1 MRAPEAGMPGVA
13 LAMLGAMTPIF
24 NADIRL
30 VGFFDGTYLFDANND
45 WVAFHDRG
53 NVFAC
58 GGRWLGPL
66 KDGTFQDHDGLAV
79 AWLAGA
85 RPTTGMKPPQPMN
98 PKLPLHPKRPLRP
111 RTPLPPQVP
120 MQPSGGWS
128 KLSWAQWMGREPV
141 AQARVVDAAG
151 MPIEALAEAHFD
163 GFFRYMGEQLAEN
176 GRDGTWFMPMAPTD
190 AGVPPERQ
198 QRFRDGLATPVG
210 EPGWRRGWIARNAR
224 GEIAGH
230 VDLRAHP
237 DPFTGHRCQLGM
249 GVQRDHRRLGVAGR
263 LLAHATQWAATQG
276 LKWID
281 LQVLS
286 ANEPAVAL
294 YRREGFLMQGGRPDM
309 FVIDGVSLG
318 EIWMARK
325 VPAPGA

>member
-1 MRAPEAGMPGVA
+1 
-13 LAMLGAMTPIF
+13 MTPIF
-24 NADIRL
+24 DADVRL
-30 VGFFDGTYLFDANND
+30 VGFFDGSYLFDLAND

-66 KDGTFQDHDGLAV
+66 KDGTFQDLDGRAV

-85 RPTTGMKPPQPMN
+85 RPTTGMKPAPPMN

-111 RTPLPPQVP
+111 RTPLPPPVP
-120 MQPSGGWS
+120 MQPGGGWS
-128 KLSWAQWMGREPV
+128 KVSWAQWMGHAAV
-141 AQARVVDAAG
+141 AEAPRIDAASLG
-151 MPIEALAEAHFD
+151 IEPIGEADFEAL
-163 GFFRYMGEQLAEN
+163 FRYLGEQLAEN
-176 GRDGTWFMPMAPTD
+176 GRDGHWFMPLAPTD
-190 AGVPPERQ
+190 AGVPLDLQ
-198 QRFRDGLATPVG
+198 QRFRDGLAAAVG
-210 EPGWRRGWIARNAR
+210 EPGWRRGWIARDAR
-224 GEIAGH
+224 GDVAGH

-237 DPFTGHRCQLGM
+237 EPFTGHRCLLGM
-249 GVQRDHRRLGVAGR
+249 GVQRAHRRVGLASR
-263 LLAHATQWAATQG
+263 LLAHATAWAAAQG

-286 ANEPAVAL
+286 ANEAAVAL
-294 YRREGFLMQGGRPDM
+294 YRREGFQMQGGRPDM

-325 VPAPGA
+325 VAR

>member
-1 MRAPEAGMPGVA
+1 
-13 LAMLGAMTPIF
+13 MTPIF

-30 VGFFDGTYLFDANND
+30 VGFFDGTYLFDLDND

-58 GGRWLGPL
+58 DGRWLGPL
-66 KDGTFQDHDGLAV
+66 KDGTFQDHDGRAV

-85 RPTTGMKPPQPMN
+85 RPATGMKPPPPMN

-120 MQPSGGWS
+120 MQPGGGWS
-128 KLSWAQWMGREPV
+128 KQTWAQWMGKAPI
-141 AQARVVDAAG
+141 AAAANVDAGTLA
-151 MPIEALAEAHFD
+151 IEPLVDADLDA
-163 GFFRYMGEQLAEN
+163 FFHYLGEQLAEN
-176 GRDGTWFMPMAPTD
+176 GRDGRWFMPLAPSD
-190 AGVPPERQ
+190 AGVPPAKRQ
-198 QRFRDGLATPVG
+198 SFRDGFEIPVG
-210 EPGWRRGWIARNAR
+210 ESGWRRGWVARDTH
-224 GEIAGH
+224 GEVAGH
-230 VDLRAHP
+230 IDLRAHP
-237 DPFTGHRCQLGM
+237 DAFTGHRCVLGM
-249 GVQRDHRRLGVAGR
+249 GVRHDLRRIGLASR
-263 LLAHATQWAATQG
+263 LLACATQWAASQG

-309 FVIDGVSLG
+309 FVIAGVSLG
-318 EIWMARK
+318 ELWMARK
-325 VPAPGA
+325 VPAAGA